1 MNKRAR
7 RMALRVLT
15 VLYIL
20 LVPVVCM
27 LSALGAELHGSLA
40 IYQTAVWVWL
50 FVVLYIVTKEWFI

>member
-1 MNKRAR
+1 
-7 RMALRVLT
+7 MALRVLT

-27 LSALGAELHGSLA
+27 LSALGTELHGSLA